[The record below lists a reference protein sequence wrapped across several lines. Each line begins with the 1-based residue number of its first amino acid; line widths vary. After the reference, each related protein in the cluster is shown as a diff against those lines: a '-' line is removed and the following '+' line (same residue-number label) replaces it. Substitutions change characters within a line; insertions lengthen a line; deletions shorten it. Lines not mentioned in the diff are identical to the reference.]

1 MHKAS
6 FVGLTSAGIV
16 APLLLGSLAH
26 GQAALAMKEETP
38 EPTFPDVIELRD
50 GNSILR
56 TDILKFN
63 TSEAWLVDDVDILFT
78 DLYFFNL
85 GNNPAQ
91 RELRLEDFDQIS
103 LQRPA
108 QNQFLFT
115 GESFWFG
122 GNLTFTLNTTL
133 YGGPFGSFWSRREDL
148 ITVSFTGPAPLP
160 FSLYSYIDY
169 DLRLDQR
176 FDNDTLRLD
185 GNTLT
190 QTDGTGIRATLTSV
204 GTPPSAVQF
213 AEYPFLISALYDDT
227 RTNLGPQPGPLSMQG
242 PSPQLSSQPL
252 VNTDGTA
259 ALQFN
264 DTLSPGKS
272 LSFNFIKE
280 ISKDKTPAAVPEPTV
295 LMGLGLVTAAIAL
308 LKRS

>member
-1 MHKAS
+1 MHKAW
-6 FVGLTSAGIV
+6 FIDLKSAGIV
-16 APLLLGSLAH
+16 APLLLGVLAH
-26 GQAALAMKEETP
+26 SQTALAMKEETP
-38 EPTFPDVIELRD
+38 EPIFPDVIELRD
-50 GNSILR
+50 GNSILH

-63 TSEAWLVDDVDILFT
+63 TSEAWLVDDADILFT

-108 QNQFLFT
+108 ENQFLFT

-133 YGGPFGSFWSRREDL
+133 YGGPLGSFQSRREDL
-148 ITVSFTGPAPLP
+148 ITVSFTGPDPLP

-169 DLRLDQR
+169 DLRLDRR

-185 GNTLT
+185 GNTLI
-190 QTDGTGIRATLTSV
+190 QTDDTGIRATLTSL
-204 GTPPSAVQF
+204 GGSPSAVQI

-227 RTNLGPQPGPLSMQG
+227 RTNLGHQLGPLSTHR
-242 PSPQLSSQPL
+242 SSNNLSSQPL

-264 DTLSPGKS
+264 DTLDSSKT
-272 LSFNFIKE
+272 LSFNFVKE
-280 ISKDKTPAAVPEPTV
+280 INKDNTPAAVPEPT
-295 LMGLGLVTAAIAL
+295 LLLGLGLVTAAMAL
-308 LKRS
+308 LKRA